1 MKSAED
7 VRRSNEKTRH
17 EFIAFLV
24 RENMNGKI
32 SNFMEER
39 KATVE
44 EAPYMEMKTRVNDK
58 NQEKD
63 DIKPAYKT
71 QPSQAK
77 QTKEESSGL
86 SLPLGEEYE
95 KKKQKLKEELRLD
108 YRRFM
113 SEKKNRSI
121 ADPLPQSHMLSLP
134 IREHKSAK
142 EKLQNE
148 RNKEYNLFLRGHGT
162 QRIGKHSTTPHALER
177 ECFGSVT
184 PKHTFSPEVQA
195 QRGSLSPEY
204 VASLRRDVATITE
217 PVPEGHTRPRR
228 HWLEM
233 TDSLGRPHEH
243 YRDHTSSEEEQVEL
257 ELVEKERMRNVHEDT
272 DVARRDGKPD
282 NRSHSLQA
290 LTPAQS
296 RSVNEQNMSMFATG
310 LNIGAAE
317 GGEASRRRKERYRQD
332 LLQQIAE
339 QQNNKR
345 REKELELRV
354 AATAVIDPEKKP
366 DRIKQFGAVTRAY
379 EGKRRDVPYRP
390 EVGLE
395 VLRADSARRPKDQR
409 PPQAPEERIPPERPR
424 VAFQSPALDNSTV
437 LSRLANASGME
448 IGAGLVNGMP
458 INEDY
463 HRGIASTMGDVVAP
477 RVSGVWPPVLPSISE
492 TYQTPYDN
500 VYYHYGARN
509 PLDPHLANYGAALG
523 HQANISP
530 EAQWPILQAPSL
542 TQQSIQAGV
551 TPSGPAFPERFQPHK
566 ERALNYQEALKQQ
579 FLIFHD
585 PGAQIQE
592 RQARRHREKLEKEL
606 YEAKIEAEM
615 KAFEPWGRAG
625 GGAPLRDD
633 QGNLISDLKQMH
645 KTNVE
650 AYDSGGRVT
659 RRNTAAPRTG
669 DQPTKPTGF
678 SSVQPPLHARGNLF
692 NEPPTPRQIHEQEI
706 YKEYLRQ
713 QIGEKRKKEA
723 EERERDRLEEEK
735 EERRLAEQR
744 ARIQREY
751 EEEQERKRQKEKE
764 QNAKNEELIR
774 QAEDRREEAERKRKE
789 AEERENEALRKRQ
802 EQEQRT
808 VVEEVHRAPSPPLP
822 ALQKKLRQQVPRP
835 PSVES
840 HRSAESLTARSMSAP
855 HSPPVPARRNEIRA
869 TEKRTVIRELSALH
883 RQLRNEQ
890 RRLEGQLM
898 PPTRNDNP
906 SAVSSR
912 QRERPTEDVFEMA
925 RLHKQ
930 VPIRRPA
937 SHTTAAVNMQNLH
950 EFNRLKYRDTT
961 SREKVRQVY
970 PEPPTDDHS
979 LDIQQQALLR
989 QQQRTIYNLR
999 RARPAGYFDMVSS
1012 GQQHPEPRR
1021 SSAEDAGRHLL
1032 LNSESAFIDPSS
1044 ESLFLQSRT
1053 GQRARRDSA
1062 RMRPAVGKTHIND
1075 DMSRYIRPDS
1085 GPDSQSAHSL
1095 SSMEIERLRERVKNK
1110 MTSLDDMRE
1119 HDWRSGD
1126 ASADEGEELWS
1137 QTPPLNNRRVSIET
1151 IGTESWLRPSSSDTL
1166 KRFIGGRRPSSRT
1179 HASQDWEGPS
1189 TYHG

>member
-1 MKSAED
+1 MQFQAGSRLRFETAIVLTVGEQ
-7 VRRSNEKTRH
+7 V
-17 EFIAFLV
+17 I
-24 RENMNGKI
+24 REMNGKI

-58 NQEKD
+58 NQEKE
-63 DIKPAYKT
+63 DINPAYKT
-71 QPSQAK
+71 HPSKAK

-95 KKKQKLKEELRLD
+95 RKKQKLKEELRLD

-142 EKLQNE
+142 
-148 RNKEYNLFLRGHGT
+148 
-162 QRIGKHSTTPHALER
+162 ALER
-177 ECFGSVT
+177 DCYGSVT
-184 PKHTFSPEVQA
+184 PKHTFSPEEQA
-195 QRGSLSPEY
+195 QRGSPSPEH
-204 VASLRRDVATITE
+204 VASLRRDVATITQ
-217 PVPEGHTRPRR
+217 PVSEVHARSRPRR

-233 TDSLGRPHEH
+233 TESLGRPQEH

-257 ELVEKERMRNVHEDT
+257 KLVEKERMRNIHEET
-272 DVARRDGKPD
+272 DVARRNGKPD
-282 NRSHSLQA
+282 NRSHSLKAQ
-290 LTPAQS
+290 TPAQS
-296 RSVNEQNMSMFATG
+296 RSVNEQNMSKFATG

-317 GGEASRRRKERYRQD
+317 GGEASRRRKER
-332 LLQQIAE
+332 
-339 QQNNKR
+339 
-345 REKELELRV
+345 EKELELRV
-354 AATAVIDPEKKP
+354 AATAVIDPEKNP
-366 DRIKQFGAVTRAY
+366 DRIKEFGAVTRVY
-379 EGKRRDVPYRP
+379 GGKRRDVHYRP
-390 EVGLE
+390 EAGQE
-395 VLRADSARRPKDQR
+395 VLRADSTRWPKDQR
-409 PPQAPEERIPPERPR
+409 PPQAPEERIPPERPH
-424 VAFQSPALDNSTV
+424 VAFQSPTLDNRTV

-448 IGAGLVNGMP
+448 IGASMVNGMP
-458 INEDY
+458 INGDY
-463 HRGIASTMGDVVAP
+463 HRGILSTMGDVLAP
-477 RVSGVWPPVLPSISE
+477 RVTGVRPPVVPSISE

-509 PLDPHLANYGAALG
+509 PLDPHLANYGAAQG
-523 HQANISP
+523 HHPNILP
-530 EAQWPILQAPSL
+530 EAQRPILQAPSL
-542 TQQSIQAGV
+542 TVQNIQTHV
-551 TPSGPAFPERFQPHK
+551 TPSGPAFPERYQQQK

-579 FLIFHD
+579 
-585 PGAQIQE
+585 IQE
-592 RQARRHREKLEKEL
+592 GQARRHREKLEKEL
-606 YEAKIEAEM
+606 YEAKMEAEM

-633 QGNLISDLKQMH
+633 QGNLI
-645 KTNVE
+645 
-650 AYDSGGRVT
+650 
-659 RRNTAAPRTG
+659 
-669 DQPTKPTGF
+669 KPTGL

-692 NEPPTPRQIHEQEI
+692 NEPPTPRQIHDQEI
-706 YKEYLRQ
+706 YKEYLKQ

-764 QNAKNEELIR
+764 QNAKNKELIR
-774 QAEDRREEAERKRKE
+774 QAGDRREVAERKRKE
-789 AEERENEALRKRQ
+789 EEERENESLRKRQ

-808 VVEEVHRAPSPPLP
+808 VVEEVRRAPSPPLP

-840 HRSAESLTARSMSAP
+840 HRSAESVSSRSMSAP

-869 TEKRTVIRELSALH
+869 TEEKRTVIRELSALH

-906 SAVSSR
+906 SSR

-961 SREKVRQVY
+961 SREEVRQVY

-999 RARPAGYFDMVSS
+999 RARPAGYFDAVSS
-1012 GQQHPEPRR
+1012 GQQHPEP
-1021 SSAEDAGRHLL
+1021 D
-1032 LNSESAFIDPSS
+1032 I
-1044 ESLFLQSRT
+1044 
-1053 GQRARRDSA
+1053 
-1062 RMRPAVGKTHIND
+1062 
-1075 DMSRYIRPDS
+1075 SRYIRPDS
-1085 GPDSQSAHSL
+1085 GPDSQSVHSF
-1095 SSMEIERLRERVKNK
+1095 SSTEIERLRARVKNK
-1110 MTSLDDMRE
+1110 MTSLDNMTE

-1126 ASADEGEELWS
+1126 ALADEGEELWS
-1137 QTPPLNNRRVSIET
+1137 QTPPPLDKRRVSIET
-1151 IGTESWLRPSSSDTL
+1151 IGTESWLRPCSSDTL

-1189 TYHG
+1189 TYHV

>member
-1 MKSAED
+1 
-7 VRRSNEKTRH
+7 
-17 EFIAFLV
+17 
-24 RENMNGKI
+24 MNGKI

-44 EAPYMEMKTRVNDK
+44 EAPYMEMKTRVSDK

-63 DIKPAYKT
+63 DVKPAYKT
-71 QPSQAK
+71 HPSQAK

-95 KKKQKLKEELRLD
+95 RKKQKLKEELRLD

-148 RNKEYNLFLRGHGT
+148 RKKEYNLFLRGHGT
-162 QRIGKHSTTPHALER
+162 PRIGKHSTTPHALER
-177 ECFGSVT
+177 DRYGSAT

-204 VASLRRDVATITE
+204 VPSLRRDVATITQ
-217 PVPEGHTRPRR
+217 PVSEVHARSRPRR
-228 HWLEM
+228 HWSEM
-233 TDSLGRPHEH
+233 TDSLGRPKEH

-257 ELVEKERMRNVHEDT
+257 ELVEKERMRNINEET

-282 NRSHSLQA
+282 NRLHSLKAQ
-290 LTPAQS
+290 TPAQS
-296 RSVNEQNMSMFATG
+296 RSVNEQNMSTFATG

-345 REKELELRV
+345 REKELEYR
-354 AATAVIDPEKKP
+354 AAVIDPEKNP

-379 EGKRRDVPYRP
+379 GGKRRDVHYRP
-390 EVGLE
+390 EAGLE
-395 VLRADSARRPKDQR
+395 VLGADSARRPKDQR

-424 VAFQSPALDNSTV
+424 VAFQSPLLDNRTV

-448 IGAGLVNGMP
+448 VGAGLVNGMP

-463 HRGIASTMGDVVAP
+463 HRAIASTMGDVVAP
-477 RVSGVWPPVLPSISE
+477 RVTGVRPPVVPSISE

-509 PLDPHLANYGAALG
+509 HVDPHLANYGAALG
-523 HQANISP
+523 HQPNISP
-530 EAQWPILQAPSL
+530 EAQWPILQPPSL
-542 TQQSIQAGV
+542 TQQSVQAHV
-551 TPSGPAFPERFQPHK
+551 TPSGPAFPERYQQQK

-579 FLIFHD
+579 EFRQEYDRQRSEWNTLF
-585 PGAQIQE
+585 PKIQE
-592 RQARRHREKLEKEL
+592 GQARRHREKLEKEL

-615 KAFEPWGRAG
+615 KAFQPWGRAG

-659 RRNTAAPRTG
+659 SHNKAAPGTG

-692 NEPPTPRQIHEQEI
+692 NEPPTPRQIHDQEI
-706 YKEYLRQ
+706 YKEYLKQ

-723 EERERDRLEEEK
+723 EERERERLEEEK

-764 QNAKNEELIR
+764 QNAKNKELIR
-774 QAEDRREEAERKRKE
+774 LAGDRREEAERKRKE
-789 AEERENEALRKRQ
+789 EEERENESLRKRQ

-822 ALQKKLRQQVPRP
+822 TLQKKLRQQVPRP

-840 HRSAESLTARSMSAP
+840 HRSAESVSSRSMSAP

-869 TEKRTVIRELSALH
+869 TEEKRTVIRELSALH

-898 PPTRNDNP
+898 PTTRNDNP

-930 VPIRRPA
+930 LPIRRPA

-961 SREKVRQVY
+961 SREEVRQVY
-970 PEPPTDDHS
+970 PEPPTDDRS

-999 RARPAGYFDMVSS
+999 RARPAGYFDAVTS
-1012 GQQHPEPRR
+1012 GQQHPEPTR
-1021 SSAEDAGRHLL
+1021 SSAEGTGRNLL

-1044 ESLFLQSRT
+1044 ESLLLQSRAD
-1053 GQRARRDSA
+1053 QRARRDSA

-1085 GPDSQSAHSL
+1085 RPDSQSAHSL
-1095 SSMEIERLRERVKNK
+1095 SSTEIERMRERVKNK
-1110 MTSLDDMRE
+1110 MTSLDNMRD

-1126 ASADEGEELWS
+1126 VLADEGEELWS
-1137 QTPPLNNRRVSIET
+1137 QTPPPLDNRRVSIET